1 MAEINLPLSIVYDTQ
16 GVTPIQDVIEALR
29 AADFLSQDAIS
40 LLPSLIDGLS
50 VEECSLNVRVIS
62 QESPLRELF
71 LVALIVTF
79 QDDLSSEVPPMLEDM
94 LKVTISEQYDSIVT
108 LVFMIVP
115 FYGASFAKDAA
126 LKAIENHKP
135 RKMLAEL
142 TDQLCAE
149 TGKTKDEIEAILEAR
164 FAKPSAIKRLVGQSK
179 KFFLPSHRDQNAPI
193 LIDRKGIDQ
202 ETVRDVPYTSAN
214 DKDSDFD
221 KYKPMDNV
229 ELEIHATDRD
239 KSATG
244 WAAVAPMIG
253 ERRLKMK
260 LIDPVSPDQ
269 IWGRDNVS
277 ADIVLVSKLTSD
289 GYQPFEIHLTALRD

>member
-1 MAEINLPLSIVYDTQ
+1 
-16 GVTPIQDVIEALR
+16 
-29 AADFLSQDAIS
+29 
-40 LLPSLIDGLS
+40 
-50 VEECSLNVRVIS
+50 
-62 QESPLRELF
+62 
-71 LVALIVTF
+71 
-79 QDDLSSEVPPMLEDM
+79 MLEDM
-94 LKVTISEQYDSIVT
+94 FKVTISEQYDSIVT
-108 LVFMIVP
+108 LVFMIVL

-126 LKAIENHKP
+126 LRAIENHKP
-135 RKMLAEL
+135 RKMLGEL

-193 LIDRKGIDQ
+193 LIDRKGVDQ

-244 WAAVAPMIG
+244 WAAVAPTIS
-253 ERRLKMK
+253 ERRLKVK

-277 ADIVLVSKLTSD
+277 ADIVVVSKLTSD
-289 GYQPFEIHLTALRD
+289 GYQPFEIHLIALRG